1 MGLRDTML
9 HEPVSRLDIAPGI
22 LAPPDLPVREA
33 MRLMRERDE
42 GCVVV
47 IDEQGQP
54 QGKFTEHQLA
64 DLLANRPNSLDDEV
78 RQHMRRAWAVMSQN
92 DPIVTLIHKL
102 QDYRLRWVIVVDDD
116 GKAIGVIGQHALMA
130 YLAERFP
137 RAVKVQPMETNVAIE
152 AREGA

>member
-1 MGLRDTML
+1 MGLRDNML

-33 MRLMRERDE
+33 VRLMREGDQ

-47 IDEQGQP
+47 VNEEGRP

-64 DLLANRPNSLDDEV
+64 DLIANRPCFMDDAV
-78 RQHMRRAWAVMSQN
+78 GQHMRRSWAVMSHN

-102 QDYRLRWVIVVDDD
+102 QDYRLRWVIVVDDE
-116 GKAIGVIGQHALMA
+116 GKARGVLGQQALMQ
-130 YLAERFP
+130 YLAEQFP
-137 RAVKVQPMETNVAIE
+137 RAVKNQPMETNAAIE